1 MPVNNSQLLAYLS
14 GSMSWGGLE
23 MNHVKNAYW
32 MHQRGH
38 EVVLIGLKDSPFL
51 KAAIAYGL
59 TVVSIERHRK
69 YYDFRKAY
77 QLAKILASIEVT
89 HLILRDNRDLST
101 AVMAKRFSKRK
112 IHLSYFMEMQ
122 LGVKKKSLFHTLR
135 YRNIDLWS
143 CPLEWLK
150 TQVLTMTNM
159 PKDRIV
165 VVHSGVE
172 LSRFSHLPDKSKAR
186 QLLDLPSELPIVG
199 LIGRFDPHKGQL
211 LLIEAL
217 KLLQSTSVQLC
228 LLGEPT
234 REEGNDYE
242 IQMYDSISRL
252 GLADRVHIRPFR
264 EDIETFYS
272 AMDLIVMATK
282 AETVGMVTIEA
293 LASGKPVIATN
304 TGGSPEIL
312 KFGQF
317 GRLVKPSDPEE
328 LSLEIEA
335 VMSGRCTL
343 NPNDLVQRAAD
354 FDHNSVCERVEQVLK
369 LKTA

>member
-1 MPVNNSQLLAYLS
+1 MSTQLKHKLAYLS
-14 GSMSWGGLE
+14 GSLSWGGLE
-23 MNHVKNAYW
+23 MNHLKNACW

-38 EVVLIGLKDSPFL
+38 EVLIIGLKDSPFL
-51 KAAIAYGL
+51 QAAQTYGL
-59 TVVSIERHRK
+59 TVITIDRHRK
-69 YYDFRKAY
+69 YYDFNKAY
-77 QLAKILASIEVT
+77 QLAKTLVSNDVT

-101 AVMAKRFSKRK
+101 AVLAKRFSKRK

-143 CPLEWLK
+143 CPLDWLK

-159 PKDRIV
+159 PQDRIV

-172 LSRFSHLPDKSKAR
+172 LSRYTHLPDKSKAR
-186 QLLDLPSELPIVG
+186 ELLDLPSELPIVG

-211 LLIEAL
+211 VLIEAL
-217 KLLQSTSVQLC
+217 KLLESTSVQMC

-234 REEGNDYE
+234 REEGSDYE

-252 GLADRVHIRPFR
+252 GLVDRVHIRPFR
-264 EDIETFYS
+264 DDIETFYA
-272 AMDLIVMATK
+272 AMDIIVMATK

-317 GRLVKPSDPEE
+317 GRLVKPSNPEE
-328 LSLEIEA
+328 LALEIEA
-335 VMSGRCTL
+335 VMGGKYAF
-343 NPNDLVQRAAD
+343 NNVELVQRAAD
-354 FDHNSVCERVEQVLK
+354 FDHNSVCERVEQLLK
-369 LKTA
+369 VKTA

>member
-1 MPVNNSQLLAYLS
+1 
-14 GSMSWGGLE
+14 
-23 MNHVKNAYW
+23 MNHVKNAIW

-38 EVVLIGLKDSPFL
+38 KVVLIGLKDSPFL
-51 KAAIAYGL
+51 NSAIAHGL
-59 TVVSIERHRK
+59 TVVPIERHRK
-69 YYDFRKAY
+69 YYDFRKGY
-77 QLAKILASIEVT
+77 QLAKILTSIEVT

-101 AVMAKRFSKRK
+101 AVLAKRFSKRT

-172 LSRFSHLPDKSKAR
+172 LSRYSVLPDKIEAR
-186 QLLDLPSELPIVG
+186 QLLDLPSEIPIVG

-211 LLIEAL
+211 VLIEAL

-234 REEGNDYE
+234 REEGNTYE
-242 IQMYDSISRL
+242 EQMRDAIHRS
-252 GLADRVHIRPFR
+252 GLTERVHIRPFR
-264 EDIETFYS
+264 EDIETFYA
-272 AMDLIVMATK
+272 AMDIIVMATK

-328 LSLEIEA
+328 LAGEIEA
-335 VMSGRCTL
+335 VLSGKCAF
-343 NPNDLVQRAAD
+343 NPKELVQRAAD
-354 FDHNSVCERVEQVLK
+354 FDHNSVCERVEQLLK